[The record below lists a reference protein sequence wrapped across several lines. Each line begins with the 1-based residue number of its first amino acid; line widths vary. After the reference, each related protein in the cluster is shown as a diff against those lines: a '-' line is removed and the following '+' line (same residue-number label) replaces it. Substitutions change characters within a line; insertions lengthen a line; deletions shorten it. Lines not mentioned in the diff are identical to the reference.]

1 MPGMNGMFF
10 GQAEGLTES
19 AIYFTFPLIMK
30 CAFAARQIL
39 FVFCFWLVIPA
50 KAVSPEFMAAYQELL
65 GELSSDF
72 PGKETGSYDKI
83 IVEGFTGLLKLGTR
97 EELGDAVAATLAD
110 TRKRSFWADSSSL
123 SAMLGPQFDR
133 SKIVAAIRGN
143 LENYFVLDEV
153 KNLGRNRR
161 VAISIAATQLCYYG
175 TEDDVELV
183 KSFAAKVAKI
193 NPGLAAS
200 LEMTVYDRAKVRELR
215 AKAASANSA
224 GILEQ
229 QPREKGPSLTKQT
242 PPPAQNT
249 PPESKPP
256 TDPIEEPA
264 STAWSFIVVLIVVAL
279 GLLWLVL
286 KKRK

>member
-1 MPGMNGMFF
+1 
-10 GQAEGLTES
+10 
-19 AIYFTFPLIMK
+19 
-30 CAFAARQIL
+30 
-39 FVFCFWLVIPA
+39 
-50 KAVSPEFMAAYQELL
+50 MAAYQELL
-65 GELSSDF
+65 GELASDF

-97 EELGDAVAATLAD
+97 EELGNAIATTLAD
-110 TRKRSFWADSSSL
+110 TRKRPLWMDSL
-123 SAMLGPQFDR
+123 SLSHMLGPQFDR

-143 LENYFVLDEV
+143 LEHYFVLDEGKYV
-153 KNLGRNRR
+153 ASNRR
-161 VAISIAATQLCYYG
+161 AVINIAATELCYYG

-183 KSFAAKVAKI
+183 KSFAAKVAKV
-193 NPGLAAS
+193 NPGLAES

-229 QPREKGPSLTKQT
+229 QPREKGPFLAKQT

-249 PPESKPP
+249 PPGSKPP
-256 TDPIEEPA
+256 TAPIEEPA
-264 STAWSFIVVLIVVAL
+264 STAWRFSVVLIVAAV
-279 GLLWLVL
+279 GLLWWML